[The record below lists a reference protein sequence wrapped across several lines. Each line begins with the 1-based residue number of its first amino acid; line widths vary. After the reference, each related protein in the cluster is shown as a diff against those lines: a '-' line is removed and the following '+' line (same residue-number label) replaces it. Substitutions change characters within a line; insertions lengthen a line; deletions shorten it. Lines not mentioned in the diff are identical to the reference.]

1 MVVMGLFYTAV
12 IGIAIGSLVECHGL
26 NALTVQFCRNYSKP
40 VVMLN
45 SVFNVVTDFYVLL
58 LPYPL
63 ILKLHL
69 TMRRKIGV
77 LAIFSGGLAWV
88 HTVLDLWYQPSD
100 RIKRACA
107 ASLARMIEFAI
118 QYNNSDVLWIQAINA
133 EATLVPL
140 SLLKPPLQKSSLCL
154 DQQWS
159 LIPNTESWKWM

>member
-1 MVVMGLFYTAV
+1 MAVIIYIGMVVMGLFYTAV

-77 LAIFSGGLAWV
+77 LAIFSGGLA
-88 HTVLDLWYQPSD
+88 
-100 RIKRACA
+100 
-107 ASLARMIEFAI
+107 
-118 QYNNSDVLWIQAINA
+118 
-133 EATLVPL
+133 
-140 SLLKPPLQKSSLCL
+140 
-154 DQQWS
+154 
-159 LIPNTESWKWM
+159 